1 MARSYFE
8 GLILFF
14 SGVLTLLMII
24 VFLNIT
30 LVYTLGDSILKRV
43 VPLLRSGVNDRY
55 VGRDVTNVYYFNFL
69 IGIFFNKIALL
80 SVL

>member
-1 MARSYFE
+1 MARSYFK
-8 GLILFF
+8 GLVLFF
-14 SGVLTLLMII
+14 SGVLTLLVII

-43 VPLLRSGVNDRY
+43 VPLLRSGVIDRY